1 MGRERQ
7 AVRERREAHYKI
19 RNDTCE
25 RKPLSATELNQLF
38 IAVDKKDGTPFG
50 IRKLATVQLDGLQAP
65 PPSKHLATPAEAA
78 ALMEAPTV
86 TVLSYAAWRR
96 RDQVVKSL
104 LIAGADPTVCE
115 ARPGGAQIRAEVI
128 RALRMMPSSTA
139 VFLVEQIVRLRS
151 VTNRAARRGWR
162 AEPCACCGS
171 DEQVLYCE
179 PCGHSCCEPCMW
191 RALCDSAESDEGAEI
206 TLEPDPHP
214 HPYPHPHPHPHTT
227 ATATATATVHA
238 TVDATA
244 TATLT
249 RRGHRVPRLRWPRH
263 AAATAGRLERPGPAA
278 RQPGDGGGE
287 RAALQGGRLALP
299 GLGQWERV
307 GVRVVRLP
315 QLQPAA
321 TLPLLRLLPPAA
333 RECPR
338 QGRSA
343 ARRGGG
349 GGG

>member
-1 MGRERQ
+1 M
-7 AVRERREAHYKI
+7 
-19 RNDTCE
+19 
-25 RKPLSATELNQLF
+25 
-38 IAVDKKDGTPFG
+38 
-50 IRKLATVQLDGLQAP
+50 
-65 PPSKHLATPAEAA
+65 
-78 ALMEAPTV
+78 
-86 TVLSYAAWRR
+86 
-96 RDQVVKSL
+96 
-104 LIAGADPTVCE
+104 
-115 ARPGGAQIRAEVI
+115 
-128 RALRMMPSSTA
+128 
-139 VFLVEQIVRLRS
+139 
-151 VTNRAARRGWR
+151 TNRAARRGWR

-171 DEQVLYCE
+171 EEQVLYCE
-179 PCGHSCCEPCMW
+179 PCGHACCEPCMW

-299 GLGQWERV
+299 GLGERARV

-343 ARRGGG
+343 ARGGG
-349 GGG
+349 GGGG